1 MVAIAAATSDMRL
14 ARLPDQVLALAP
26 EKSSSQQLC
35 LTRLTAVQPSQ
46 VTSLFDTS
54 AAMAGLDETLNSIA
68 TRLNEL
74 AERHLTE
81 QISTEQY
88 AFDLDA
94 LLADVPALEAV

>member
-1 MVAIAAATSDMRL
+1 
-14 ARLPDQVLALAP
+14 
-26 EKSSSQQLC
+26 
-35 LTRLTAVQPSQ
+35 
-46 VTSLFDTS
+46 
-54 AAMAGLDETLNSIA
+54 MAGLDETLTSIA

-94 LLADVPALEAV
+94 LLADVPAPAPPDHLKVLLRINDWKASGVAGAWVRDSWCA